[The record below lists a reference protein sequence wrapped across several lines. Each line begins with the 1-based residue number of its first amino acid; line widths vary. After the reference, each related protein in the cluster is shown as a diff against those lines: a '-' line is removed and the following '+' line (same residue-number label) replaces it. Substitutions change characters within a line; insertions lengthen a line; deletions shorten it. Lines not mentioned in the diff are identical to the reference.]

1 MGGGYLSIASSL
13 GITEEEAKMIEDAFD
28 NAFKGIATFAKEGYK
43 KVLNKGYV
51 LINADTGHKMY
62 WWDHKVWKKRNA
74 SFDSEF
80 WDHYR
85 SLKNSMTKEDF
96 DKTKERRLVSYHYKA
111 SSKWGRMALN
121 APTQGTGIIILK
133 DAITKFFKWIVKNNL
148 FSKVRLCNL
157 VHDEAVI
164 EYPKELPETSKVLS
178 KFMEDSA
185 AIYCK
190 SLPIPAEAEVG
201 KHWIH

>member
-1 MGGGYLSIASSL
+1 M
-13 GITEEEAKMIEDAFD
+13 
-28 NAFKGIATFAKEGYK
+28 
-43 KVLNKGYV
+43 
-51 LINADTGHKMY
+51 
-62 WWDHKVWKKRNA
+62 
-74 SFDSEF
+74 
-80 WDHYR
+80 
-85 SLKNSMTKEDF
+85 
-96 DKTKERRLVSYHYKA
+96 
-111 SSKWGRMALN
+111 
-121 APTQGTGIIILK
+121 TGIIILK
-133 DAITKFFKWIVKNNL
+133 DAITKFFRWIIENNL

-201 KHWIH
+201 DHWIH